1 MNPAALPS
9 FGDSAWL
16 SVTTVTTVGFGDV
29 VPSNASGRVVTAV
42 LALLGISLI
51 PVLTSVVVSVLL
63 AQHRRQDDAARADQ
77 SQALLE
83 ALAATQPAPRQDRA
97 KAPAAARGL
106 IADPSVTALTDSDL
120 YTRGAETM
128 LAAWEEYAR
137 GAADA
142 AVRRLPGVTAGV
154 FPCGPERAFYNNALL
169 ERDLGAAERAD
180 AVEAMEAAYTAG
192 GVTQFAAWVH
202 ESDAPMRG
210 DLEQRGYTLQET
222 TRAMGMAL
230 DDIRLPRPE
239 IELAPAD
246 WGEYLRASGFPPG
259 LLAGADPARFHVL
272 VAPLE
277 GENVAVALA
286 FDLGSD
292 CGIYNVGTLE
302 HARRRGLGTALTTI
316 ALHDARDR
324 GCETASVQS
333 TEMAEGVY
341 AAVGFRDLGRFLE
354 YGPPGAPGAGYHVS
368 GAALRGS
375 PDAGA

>member
-1 MNPAALPS
+1 MLHEPS
-9 FGDSAWL
+9 ARGRDH
-16 SVTTVTTVGFGDV
+16 DV
-29 VPSNASGRVVTAV
+29 VE
-42 LALLGISLI
+42 LAEMS
-51 PVLTSVVVSVLL
+51 
-63 AQHRRQDDAARADQ
+63 
-77 SQALLE
+77 
-83 ALAATQPAPRQDRA
+83 
-97 KAPAAARGL
+97 
-106 IADPSVTALTDSDL
+106 ALTDSDL

-180 AVEAMEAAYTAG
+180 AVEAMEAAYAAG
-192 GVTQFAAWVH
+192 GVKRFAAWVH

-230 DDIRLPRPE
+230 DDIRLLRPE

-246 WGEYLRASGFPPG
+246 WSEYLRASRFPPG

-272 VAPLE
+272 VAPLD
-277 GENVAVALA
+277 GQNVAVALA
-286 FDLGSD
+286 FDHGSD

-341 AAVGFRDLGRFLE
+341 AAAGFRDLGRFLE
-354 YGPPGAPGAGYHVS
+354 YGPPGAIVAG
-368 GAALRGS
+368 
-375 PDAGA
+375 